1 MSGSNTIPPIPL
13 RFEGAENVQRTIDAI
28 VARVGQLESA
38 GKGAAASM
46 GTLRTQAEQT
56 GGAFRNTGQIIGQA
70 GYQVQDFAV
79 QVASGQSALTAFVQQ
94 GSQLAGIFGPGGAIA
109 GAALA
114 IGGIAAQFL
123 LMGENAEEAKR
134 RSEAAFKG
142 MAEAAV
148 QVRDLLAE
156 VNALFLSA
164 NQNATNAA
172 NQALATTREGLLRQQ
187 DIAIQQQEGAVIE
200 LAQARRALAEL
211 QAGIDRR
218 RAETF
223 ARTGSRVSDADR
235 ADVPRLAEALQRVNG
250 AQAFIDLHGQ
260 RAGQIGESLARLQR
274 FGTYDFDMPRPPV
287 PPSDEGYGTGGGGG
301 SRGADR
307 DLDEAWRA
315 VQGQQRD
322 RWHSEDEESKRQEQ
336 ERTRALEREEQAN
349 RRTTDRIVDY
359 SANAFADLFQ
369 ENSRGF
375 AGMLETF
382 EKTAIRTFARIAA
395 EAIIRPV
402 IEPIVSGLGLGSLG
416 SGNGGL
422 SGLFG
427 GTVGSAAGG
436 GSARSGGISTGGGIL
451 SSIGGGGSGGILG
464 GIGGF
469 FSTPI
474 WTSGGGWF
482 GSPAVSA
489 PSIAGMSPDAAM
501 ASLPATPTGATTGQG
516 FGSTMTVGGAIAS
529 IGAGYMAGSA
539 VGGYLAGASKARQ
552 TNSQIGAAGGAMIG
566 AVFGP
571 VGAIAGGLIGGAA
584 GGMIGPGKGFS
595 GGDVGVAVGADGFL
609 TLGQVGGKNWNGAE
623 ARNQTS
629 AQLEQINQMLR
640 ASGVTIQ
647 GMGSGTLGYQ
657 GYGGSTRAFGPTE
670 IWGSVRGGL
679 TTSNST
685 LAAALSQ
692 GWMQSFEDL
701 SVIAPYSAQNDN
713 LTAALG
719 SGAIRSRDDF
729 NSASEW
735 ITGIYEPMVKAASIA
750 DQWQEALNQ
759 QNKAYDDAIAKARDL
774 GLAESDLADAR
785 AKAEAEYY
793 RQRDTAVHGALESLR
808 IDELRTAGDMRGA
821 AIAEYSLTTG
831 QRYEQM
837 KSFLTSNG
845 IMEGSDLYQSTLARL
860 AAVVDA
866 NRTSSV
872 AQITASST
880 GGASGL
886 MEELLYGSASGMT
899 GAGRYAA
906 GKGVLDTYRRSGD
919 LAGYTAAAS
928 RFLPGAREYLGTS
941 ERYGS
946 LVSEIRGAISALG
959 GDPNGLL
966 QDAQYRTADGV
977 EALVRSNNVT
987 NDELKAMRT
996 ELANLGARIES
1007 LTRRAA

>member
-1 MSGSNTIPPIPL
+1 LP
-13 RFEGAENVQRTIDAI
+13 R
-28 VARVGQLESA
+28 
-38 GKGAAASM
+38 
-46 GTLRTQAEQT
+46 
-56 GGAFRNTGQIIGQA
+56 
-70 GYQVQDFAV
+70 
-79 QVASGQSALTAFVQQ
+79 GQSALTAFVQQ

-260 RAGQIGESLARLQR
+260 RTGQIGESLARLQR

-427 GTVGSAAGG
+427 GTTSSASNDNAAGG
-436 GSARSGGISTGGGIL
+436 GIVRTGLGTLGSGGSGGGIFSNLGGYISNPIWQPGAGWFASQSAGTTAGLNALGEGVYGPALPGGGGIL
-451 SSIGGGGSGGILG
+451 GSLGGVSLG
-464 GIGGF
+464 TYAAGIGG
-469 FSTPI
+469 
-474 WTSGGGWF
+474 
-482 GSPAVSA
+482 
-489 PSIAGMSPDAAM
+489 
-501 ASLPATPTGATTGQG
+501 
-516 FGSTMTVGGAIAS
+516 
-529 IGAGYMAGSA
+529 GYMAGSML
-539 VGGYLAGASKARQ
+539 GGYLAGNSPARQ
-552 TNSQIGAAGGAMIG
+552 QNSQIGAAGGAAAGALIG
-566 AVFGP
+566 SVVPG
-571 VGAIAGGLIGGAA
+571 VGTIIGGIVGGLAGGA
-584 GGMIGPGKGFS
+584 GGGLIGPGKGFS
-595 GGDVGVAVGADGFL
+595 GGDVGVAVDANGFL
-609 TLGQVGGKNWNGAE
+609 TLGNVGGKNWDGTA

-629 AQLEQINQMLR
+629 AQLDQINQMLR
-640 ASGVTIQ
+640 ASGLTIQ
-647 GMGSGTLGYQ
+647 GVGAGTLGYQ
-657 GYGGSTRAFGPTE
+657 GYGGSSRTFGPTE

-685 LAAALSQ
+685 LSAALSQ

-713 LTAALG
+713 LTRALG
-719 SGAIRSRDDF
+719 SGGIRSRDDF
-729 NSASEW
+729 NTASQW
-735 ITGIYEPMVKAASIA
+735 ITGVYEPMVKAASITN
-750 DQWQEALNQ
+750 QWQEALNQ
-759 QNKAYDDAIAKARDL
+759 QNAAYDTAIAKAREL
-774 GLAESDLADAR
+774 GLAESDLTTAR
-785 AKAEAEYY
+785 DRAAAEVE
-793 RQRDTAVHGALESLR
+793 RQRNTSVHGALESLR
-808 IDELRTAGDMRGA
+808 IDELRAAGDMRGA
-821 AIAEYSLTTG
+821 AVAEYSLTTG

-837 KSFLTSNG
+837 KTFLTSNG
-845 IMEGSDLYQSTLARL
+845 VMEGSDLYQSTLARL

>member
-28 VARVGQLESA
+28 VARVGQLENA

-187 DIAIQQQEGAVIE
+187 AIAIQQQEGAVIE

-274 FGTYDFDMPRPPV
+274 FGTYDFSMPTPPV

-375 AGMLETF
+375 AGMLDTF

-402 IEPIVSGLGLGSLG
+402 VEPIVSSLGLGGLG

-427 GTVGSAAGG
+427 GTTAGASNDNSAGG
-436 GSARSGGISTGGGIL
+436 GVVRTGLGTL
-451 SSIGGGGSGGILG
+451 SGGGSGGG
-464 GIGGF
+464 GWLSSVGGF
-469 FSTPI
+469 LSTPI

-482 GSPAVSA
+482 GAPAVSA

-501 ASLPATPTGATTGQG
+501 ASLPETPTGATTGQG

-539 VGGYLAGASKARQ
+539 VGGYLAGQSKARQ

-584 GGMIGPGKGFS
+584 GGLIGPGKGFS
-595 GGDVGVAVGADGFL
+595 GGDVGVAVDANGFL
-609 TLGQVGGKNWNGAE
+609 TLGNVGGKNWDGSA

-629 AQLEQINQMLR
+629 AQLDQINQMLR
-640 ASGVTIQ
+640 ASGLTIQ
-647 GMGSGTLGYQ
+647 GVGAGTLGYQ
-657 GYGGSTRAFGPTE
+657 GYGGSSRTFGPTE

-685 LAAALSQ
+685 LSAALSQ

-713 LTAALG
+713 LTRALG
-719 SGAIRSRDDF
+719 SGGIRSRDDF
-729 NSASEW
+729 NTASQW
-735 ITGIYEPMVKAASIA
+735 ITGVYEPMVKAASITN
-750 DQWQEALNQ
+750 QWQEALNQ
-759 QNKAYDDAIAKARDL
+759 QNATYDAAIAKAREL
-774 GLAESDLADAR
+774 GLAESDLTTAR
-785 AKAEAEYY
+785 DRAAAEVE
-793 RQRDTAVHGALESLR
+793 RQRNTSVHGALESLR
-808 IDELRTAGDMRGA
+808 IDELRAAGDMRGA
-821 AIAEYSLTTG
+821 AVAEYSLTTG

-837 KSFLTSNG
+837 KTFLTSNG

>member
-28 VARVGQLESA
+28 VARVGQLENA

-187 DIAIQQQEGAVIE
+187 AIAIQQQEGAVIE

-274 FGTYDFDMPRPPV
+274 FGTYDFSMPTPPV

-375 AGMLETF
+375 AGMLDTF

-402 IEPIVSGLGLGSLG
+402 VEPIVSGLGLGSLG

-427 GTVGSAAGG
+427 GTTSAGSGTGAGG
-436 GSARSGGISTGGGIL
+436 AGLGTLSSGGGLFSQLGGYINNPIWQPGAGFFASQSAGTTAGLNALGDGVRGPALPGGGTTL
-451 SSIGGGGSGGILG
+451 GALGASSIGQYAA
-464 GIGGF
+464 GIGG
-469 FSTPI
+469 
-474 WTSGGGWF
+474 
-482 GSPAVSA
+482 
-489 PSIAGMSPDAAM
+489 
-501 ASLPATPTGATTGQG
+501 
-516 FGSTMTVGGAIAS
+516 
-529 IGAGYMAGSA
+529 GYMAGSTL
-539 VGGYLAGASKARQ
+539 GGYLAGSSKARQ
-552 TNSQIGAAGGAMIG
+552 TNAQIGAAGGAVAG
-566 AVFGP
+566 AVIGSVIP
-571 VGAIAGGLIGGAA
+571 VVGTVLGGLIGGAIGGA
-584 GGMIGPGKGFS
+584 GGGLIGPGKGFS
-595 GGDVGVAVGADGFL
+595 GGDVGVAVDANGFL
-609 TLGQVGGKNWNGAE
+609 TLGNVGGKNWDGSA

-629 AQLEQINQMLR
+629 AQLDQINQMLR
-640 ASGVTIQ
+640 ASGLTIQ
-647 GMGSGTLGYQ
+647 GVGAGTLGYQ
-657 GYGGSTRAFGPTE
+657 GYGGSSRTFGPTE

-685 LAAALSQ
+685 LSAALSQ

-713 LTAALG
+713 LTRALG
-719 SGAIRSRDDF
+719 SGGIRSRDDF
-729 NSASEW
+729 NTASQW
-735 ITGIYEPMVKAASIA
+735 ITGVYEPMVKAASITN
-750 DQWQEALNQ
+750 QWQEALNQ
-759 QNKAYDDAIAKARDL
+759 QNATYDAAIAKAREL
-774 GLAESDLADAR
+774 GLAESDLTTAR
-785 AKAEAEYY
+785 DRAAAEVE
-793 RQRDTAVHGALESLR
+793 RQRNTSVHGALESLR
-808 IDELRTAGDMRGA
+808 IDELRAAGDMRGA
-821 AIAEYSLTTG
+821 AVAEYSLTTG

-837 KSFLTSNG
+837 KTFLTSNG
-845 IMEGSDLYQSTLARL
+845 VMEGSDLYQSTLARL